1 MPHTPPQ
8 KPWPP
13 RGLTGLLVRLFMR
26 GYAPPE
32 GLEVRSRAGVLQG
45 GVSIIVN
52 LLLFVIK
59 GIIGLMLGSVA
70 LLADAVHSLSDIGSS
85 LVIIVGYLWARKP
98 GDRRHPFG
106 HGRVEFVTALVMAV
120 LLIVAAIEFA
130 RFGIARILSPQPYTA
145 PWWAIAAVVL
155 TIILKQWLSIFA
167 DTLARATKSD
177 VLKADYWHHVTD
189 VASSALVL
197 VALLASRAGW
207 HGVDGWAGV
216 GVAVFIL
223 WAAIGIARGA
233 ISPLLGE
240 APRREEVKQIDEAAR
255 SVPGIKGV
263 HDIIVH
269 QYGDLRIVSLHVEVD
284 AEKSAMDVHD
294 LSERAEAA
302 VEGVTTCKAIV
313 HVDPVDR
320 NHSEYDRAERMMEDL
335 VRGQESLAEFHDL
348 RVEGPT
354 QRMSIS
360 VDVVAKVGTDEKDY
374 PEIEQRVCRAIREAM
389 GEGASRVRVTVEKA
403 YHGHQG

>member
-1 MPHTPPQ
+1 
-8 KPWPP
+8 
-13 RGLTGLLVRLFMR
+13 MR
-26 GYAPPE
+26 GVLSPE

-45 GVSIIVN
+45 SVSIFVN
-52 LLLFVIK
+52 LLLFLVK
-59 GIIGLMLGSVA
+59 GVVGLMLGSVA

-85 LVIIVGYLWARKP
+85 LVIIIGSLWARKP
-98 GDRRHPFG
+98 GDGRHPFG

-130 RFGIARILSPQPYTA
+130 RFGVARILSPQPYTA

-155 TIILKQWLSIFA
+155 TIFLKQWLSVFA
-167 DTLARATKSD
+167 DTLARATGSD

-189 VASSALVL
+189 VASSGLVL

-240 APRREEVKQIDEAAR
+240 APRREEVKQIEESAR
-255 SVPGIKGV
+255 RVPGVDGV

-269 QYGDLRIVSLHVEVD
+269 KYGDLRIVSLHVEVD
-284 AEKSAMDVHD
+284 ASQSAMDVHD
-294 LSERAEAA
+294 LSERVEQA
-302 VEGVTTCKAIV
+302 VEGVTSCKAIV

-320 NHSEYDRAERMMEDL
+320 NHSEYDRAERMMNNL
-335 VRGQESLAEFHDL
+335 IRGQELLAEFHDL
-348 RVEGPT
+348 RVEGPVGG
-354 QRMSIS
+354 MVIS
-360 VDVVAKVGTDEKDY
+360 VDVVAKVGTDESAY
-374 PEIEQRVCRAIREAM
+374 PGIEEQVSRAIHRAM
-389 GEGASRVRVTVEKA
+389 GEGVEEVRVTVEKA

>member
-1 MPHTPPQ
+1 M
-8 KPWPP
+8 
-13 RGLTGLLVRLFMR
+13 VRIFMR
-26 GYAPPE
+26 GVLSPE

-45 GVSIIVN
+45 SVSIFVN
-52 LLLFVIK
+52 LLLFLVK
-59 GIIGLMLGSVA
+59 GVVGLMLGSVA

-85 LVIIVGYLWARKP
+85 LVIIIGSLWARKP
-98 GDRRHPFG
+98 GDGRHPFG

-130 RFGIARILSPQPYTA
+130 RFGVARILSPQPYTA

-155 TIILKQWLSIFA
+155 TIFLKQWLSVFA
-167 DTLARATKSD
+167 DTLARATGSD

-189 VASSALVL
+189 VASSGLVL

-240 APRREEVKQIDEAAR
+240 APRREEVKQIEESAR
-255 SVPGIKGV
+255 RVPGVDGV

-269 QYGDLRIVSLHVEVD
+269 KYGDLRIVSLHVEVD
-284 AEKSAMDVHD
+284 ASQSAMDVHD
-294 LSERAEAA
+294 LSERVEQA
-302 VEGVTTCKAIV
+302 VEGVTSCKAIV

-320 NHSEYDRAERMMEDL
+320 NHSEYDRAERMMNNL
-335 VRGQESLAEFHDL
+335 IRGQELLAEFHDL
-348 RVEGPT
+348 RVEGPVGG
-354 QRMSIS
+354 MVIS
-360 VDVVAKVGTDEKDY
+360 VDVVAKVGTDESAY
-374 PEIEQRVCRAIREAM
+374 PGIEEQVSRAIHRAM
-389 GEGASRVRVTVEKA
+389 GEGVEEVRVTVEKA